1 MVEDDGIGMNEE
13 TRARLLDVKRDS
25 GEKCPCG
32 CIEEDGECVEAK
44 PESMSRRDAPTTA
57 DGSLKR
63 GGGLALVNV
72 LMRIH
77 FFFGAES
84 GIHVES
90 QEGVGTRVTVDL
102 IGEPHEP
109 EGTALPS
116 AR

>member
-1 MVEDDGIGMNEE
+1 
-13 TRARLLDVKRDS
+13 
-25 GEKCPCG
+25 
-32 CIEEDGECVEAK
+32 
-44 PESMSRRDAPTTA
+44 MSR
-57 DGSLKR
+57 
-63 GGGLALVNV
+63 
-72 LMRIH
+72 H